1 MCRVIVSSPM
11 SLRTLSGVESL
22 RGVERTGSL
31 PEERFIN
38 AFPAH
43 SAGSQPSQVASEP
56 SRLERRNSLP
66 SKRDVIFIAVCVTK
80 LSTNHRITEY
90 CKLRYNCLRRDDWKF
105 VRQVFSY
112 VSEMLFSLYPIPVQ
126 SKDRH
131 RVTSDPVIKFPP
143 IQNGP
148 YPNFVGQGSWQQIP
162 ETQMPHREVAPGK
175 NCTWF
180 VTNNL

>member
-90 CKLRYNCLRRDDWKF
+90 CKLRYNCLRRNYWKF

-112 VSEMLFSLYPIPVQ
+112 VSHAF
-126 SKDRH
+126 
-131 RVTSDPVIKFPP
+131 F
-143 IQNGP
+143 
-148 YPNFVGQGSWQQIP
+148 FVSYSSAIQGSPSRHVGPSHKIP
-162 ETQMPHREVAPGK
+162 ANSERTLPELCRAG
-175 NCTWF
+175 
-180 VTNNL
+180 